1 MFIVAS
7 ITFFLVHII
16 PGNPIETI
24 AENLPEERRNE
35 LYSQYGYD
43 KSLFTQY
50 MFFWKNLLIKGDLG
64 TSLYYRGRLVTDV
77 IKTHAPISARLG
89 LQALFFGVSV
99 GLSLGILSAAK
110 RGKKFDYAVI
120 LIAVIGISI
129 PSFVMG
135 QMLQYFF
142 GIKHNLLPITGWGS
156 FNYTV
161 LPSLALAIGPIAKY
175 SR

>member
-1 MFIVAS
+1 MLNFILKRILYGILTMFIVAS

-50 MFFWKNLLIKGDLG
+50 MIFWKNLLIKGDLG

-99 GLSLGILSAAK
+99 GLSLGILSALSAEK
-110 RGKKFDYAVI
+110 N
-120 LIAVIGISI
+120 SI
-129 PSFVMG
+129 MP
-135 QMLQYFF
+135 LY
-142 GIKHNLLPITGWGS
+142 
-156 FNYTV
+156 
-161 LPSLALAIGPIAKY
+161 
-175 SR
+175 